1 MCCSSRSHKELGT
14 TDWLNNNFLIV
25 PQLRNA
31 SPCRIHVYLQFYF
44 DFYILL
50 NFSWIDTTFIH
61 LKSIRY
67 RLYVSRYAKSS
78 GFIKTHVWKSLNR
91 NNEIKIEKH
100 CFRYWV
106 NHLAIHE
113 TVLHNCRTVLLQIPT
128 LLLRNRGGVAFMC
141 LFSSLICYCS
151 LR

>member
-1 MCCSSRSHKELGT
+1 MCCSSWSHKELGT

-31 SPCRIHVYLQFYF
+31 SPLQNPC
-44 DFYILL
+44 IPSVLL
-50 NFSWIDTTFIH
+50 WFLNS
-61 LKSIRY
+61 LKLFLNRYNLYSFKDIRY

-78 GFIKTHVWKSLNR
+78 GFIKTNVWKSLNR

-106 NHLAIHE
+106 NHFAIHE

-128 LLLRNRGGVAFMC
+128 LLLRNTGGVAFMC